1 MIMGNE
7 LQVMRLNIAVCDD
20 EKAIREQIKELI
32 EKEKAGVCPDLY
44 ATGYALLA
52 ARKQFDIVFLD
63 IQMEGTD
70 GIETAK
76 KLRERGEDTI
86 LIFITGIREYVFEA
100 FDVAAFHYLLKPIE
114 EEKFREVFRRAE
126 RELEKWKSKRR
137 ETVFIKTRNRS
148 FSLEKD
154 SILYIESRGKKVEI
168 HTTGE
173 TIEAY
178 ASMNE
183 MEGQLEGGFFRC
195 HRGYLV
201 NMAYV
206 AEYDSESITLNN
218 GEYVYMAKEKYGEF
232 VKAYMRYLRNG
243 VGADG

>member
-1 MIMGNE
+1 MGNE
-7 LQVMRLNIAVCDD
+7 LQVMGLNIAICDD
-20 EKAIREQIKELI
+20 EEIIREQIKELT
-32 EKEKAGVCPDLY
+32 EKEKSGLCMELY
-44 ATGYALLA
+44 ETGDALLA
-52 ARKQFDIVFLD
+52 SRKQFDIVFLD

-76 KLRERGEDTI
+76 RLRQRDEDTI

-114 EEKFREVFRRAE
+114 EDKFREVFRRAE
-126 RELEKWKSKRR
+126 RELEKRKSKRR

-183 MEGQLEGGFFRC
+183 MEGQLGGGFFRC

-201 NMAYV
+201 SMAYV
-206 AEYDSESITLNN
+206 AEYDSGSITLNN
-218 GEYVYMAKEKYGEF
+218 GEYVYLAKEKYGEF